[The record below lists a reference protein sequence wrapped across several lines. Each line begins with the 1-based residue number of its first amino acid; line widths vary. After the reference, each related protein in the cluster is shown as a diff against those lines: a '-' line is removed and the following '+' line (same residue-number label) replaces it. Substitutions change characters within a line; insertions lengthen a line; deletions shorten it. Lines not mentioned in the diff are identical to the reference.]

1 MSSAFFLKLA
11 KIFIFATAF
20 TPLLYK
26 QNIIYPYLTGKLFFL
41 RLAIELAL
49 ISFIAYKA
57 IDPIR
62 NNFSSRKFNVLGE
75 ARSDDEAVFKEYSER
90 GATMPQPKQQIY
102 SRKDY
107 YVSGLINFFEELK
120 NDFKSF
126 FSAYGKNF
134 LLLALLAFFISMIVS
149 TIFAVNP
156 YRAFWGN
163 LERAEGLVNFFHYLI
178 LSLLMI
184 ILFSRADW
192 FKFFAISLGVG
203 IITIFYGFLQ
213 SLVIMNFPFMPQ
225 GGDIKRVGSFIGNS
239 AFFGAYLTLVIA
251 VGGIVVGFVSKK
263 WLKSL
268 IYLAMALSLTMIF
281 FTRTR
286 GAVLGLGAGIFVL
299 LIYFAFK
306 KQKLTNLQTY
316 KLINRRA
323 ISIILLS
330 LIIIFGFVFWFT
342 KSNSFWQ
349 ALPGFDRLAGTD
361 FLNSNDAAVQTRLI
375 AWQSSLE
382 AFKEKPFIGW
392 GLEGY
397 LTAYSKYYNP
407 EYAVYGETWL
417 DRAHNKIID
426 VAVMQG
432 IFGILAYLTLWGL
445 LFRAF
450 WRQPLVLAALAA
462 YFIQNFFVFEEINS
476 YALFYP
482 LLGFA
487 IASWTNRNKLE
498 ESSEKEIKINFSTH
512 YFQLSAAGILA
523 FAVLIFAYFYN
534 YIPYVQ
540 AKNANLIYNA
550 QATPGNQEAILRELQ
565 KIFYPYNFAQS
576 SIRTTLADRFYETES
591 DNYFVFENPSLQPL
605 AQSLENAVDEL
616 IAFEPLYDPRFYI
629 RKNQISFSRAK
640 VGDSLKFYQQAE
652 IASREALKMAP
663 QRQEV
668 YYGLAFALVGQNR
681 VEEAIQAAQSAVE
694 LRPDVSRAYYHLGLM
709 YAISKNKAEALKA
722 FGTMFKLD
730 PDLSG
735 LLSSDATGLIVSYKI
750 LGSFDKLAELVIKRI
765 EGKIIIGIS
774 QDDYLLTL
782 KYFADRRD
790 AENFIKVASYL
801 KQFNDLKDDMEV
813 LIDLAKNGN
822 WEIIL
827 KL

>member
-1 MSSAFFLKLA
+1 MKLT
-11 KIFIFATAF
+11 KFFIFAVAF

-41 RLAIELAL
+41 RFVIELAL

-57 IDPIR
+57 L
-62 NNFSSRKFNVLGE
+62 S
-75 ARSDDEAVFKEYSER
+75 
-90 GATMPQPKQQIY
+90 
-102 SRKDY
+102 
-107 YVSGLINFFEELK
+107 INSFEE
-120 NDFKSF
+120 FKKDLRSF
-126 FSAYGKNF
+126 FGVYGKNI
-134 LLLALLAFFISMIVS
+134 LLLALLAFVVSMAVS
-149 TIFAVNP
+149 TIFAINP

-163 LERAEGLVNFFHYLI
+163 LERAEGLINFFHYLI

-184 ILFSRADW
+184 VLFSRSDW
-192 FKFFAISLGVG
+192 LKFFTISLGVG
-203 IITIFYGFLQ
+203 MISIFYGFLQ
-213 SLVIMNFPFMPQ
+213 AFGMMNFPFMPH

-239 AFFGAYLTLVIA
+239 AFFSAYLMLVIA
-251 VGGIVVGFVSKK
+251 VAGIVVGFISKR
-263 WLKSL
+263 WLKGLVYLVMAISL
-268 IYLAMALSLTMIF
+268 GMIF
-281 FTRTR
+281 LTRTR
-286 GAVLGLGAGIFVL
+286 GAIIGLGAGIFVL

-306 KQKLTNLQTY
+306 KQKLTNPEADASHRYGAGLQTY

-330 LIIIFGFVFWFT
+330 LIIIFGSVFWFT
-342 KSNSFWQ
+342 KNNDVWQ
-349 ALPGFDRLAGTD
+349 KIPGFDRLAKTA
-361 FLNSNDAAVQTRLI
+361 FINSNDASVQTRLI
-375 AWQSSLE
+375 AWRSSLE

-397 LTAYSKYYNP
+397 LTAYSKYYDP
-407 EYAVYGETWL
+407 AYAVYGETWL

-432 IFGILAYLTLWGL
+432 IFGILAYLALWGL
-445 LFRAF
+445 LLAAF
-450 WRQPLVLAALAA
+450 WRQPLVLAALVA

-487 IASWTNRNKLE
+487 IASWANRSKPE
-498 ESSEKEIKINFSTH
+498 ESPKKEIKINPPTH
-512 YFQLSAAGILA
+512 YLQLSVAGISV

-550 QATPGNQEAILRELQ
+550 QATSGNQEALLQELQ
-565 KIFYPYNFAQS
+565 NIFYPYNFAQS
-576 SIRTTLADRFYETES
+576 SIRTTLTDRFYEAKS
-591 DNYFVFENPSLQPL
+591 DNRFVFENPELQLL

-640 VGDSLKFYQQAE
+640 ISDSLKFYQQAE
-652 IASREALKMAP
+652 SASREALKMAP

-668 YYGLAFALVGQNR
+668 YYGLAFALAGQNR

-694 LRPDVSRAYYHLGLM
+694 LQPNVARAYYHLGLM
-709 YAISKNKAEALKA
+709 RAISKNKTEALKA
-722 FGTMFKLD
+722 FEIMFKLS

-735 LLSSDATGLIVSYKI
+735 LFSSDATGLIVSYKI
-750 LGSFDKLAELVIKRI
+750 LGAFDKLGDLVIKRI
-765 EGKIIIGIS
+765 EGKIIISIS

-782 KYFADRRD
+782 KYFTDQRD

-801 KQFNDLKDDMEV
+801 AQFSNLKDDMEI

-822 WEIIL
+822 WDIINSL
-827 KL
+827 